1 MKIFKAEIEAG
12 LREKI
17 VASASLAF
25 TVQVQKDLNEV
36 ATAALQ
42 KACAEKLK
50 TREGLYPT
58 KSILVS
64 TVWNLND
71 DVFDKGEVWIAKDT
85 PKDKPDNIDHDEKK
99 IVGHMTGNYAMDSE
113 GKLLADD
120 SAVDDLPEVYHI
132 VNSAVIYTL
141 WQDKEYSEAVQ
152 KLIEQ
157 IEANEKYVSMECIFR
172 GFDYAVIA
180 PDKTFHTLARSS
192 ETAFLTKHLR
202 AYGGD
207 GTYQGH
213 RIGRLLRN
221 ITFSGKGYVDKPAN
235 PSSIILKGEEFSF
248 SKAKNDVVFSDPGVL
263 LLRTVSK
270 EQLENNIMTENVEN
284 LSKQVAELTSK
295 LSTLQISS
303 EKTAADLK
311 AANDKIAELTKAGE
325 TAKNEFNELKT
336 KYEGE
341 VTKATELKKV
351 ADEVTKA
358 RDEANAELAKVRA
371 AELKA
376 KRVSKL
382 VEAGIAKDEA
392 EKKVEAFASL
402 NDEQFTV
409 VADALIAA
417 AKSKSAEADIDVDPA
432 DKSVEA
438 DASKAVDKTKASD
451 ANVVAPADE
460 DNKVDNT
467 KASIAK
473 WLNSQLGGENTEK

>member
-1 MKIFKAEIEAG
+1 
-12 LREKI
+12 
-17 VASASLAF
+17 
-25 TVQVQKDLNEV
+25 
-36 ATAALQ
+36 
-42 KACAEKLK
+42 
-50 TREGLYPT
+50 
-58 KSILVS
+58 
-64 TVWNLND
+64 
-71 DVFDKGEVWIAKDT
+71 
-85 PKDKPDNIDHDEKK
+85 
-99 IVGHMTGNYAMDSE
+99 
-113 GKLLADD
+113 
-120 SAVDDLPEVYHI
+120 
-132 VNSAVIYTL
+132 
-141 WQDKEYSEAVQ
+141 
-152 KLIEQ
+152 
-157 IEANEKYVSMECIFR
+157 
-172 GFDYAVIA
+172 
-180 PDKTFHTLARSS
+180 
-192 ETAFLTKHLR
+192 
-202 AYGGD
+202 
-207 GTYQGH
+207 
-213 RIGRLLRN
+213 
-221 ITFSGKGYVDKPAN
+221 
-235 PSSIILKGEEFSF
+235 
-248 SKAKNDVVFSDPGVL
+248 VVFSDPGVL